1 MDTMDEK
8 RKKVYKYMWMF
19 YGGLIPSLIIPAFLV
34 IGLPL
39 IIYGGTKF
47 FKTQKEL
54 NALYKDTFV
63 KGPLQQNF
71 ENVTYNPEQGFDK
84 ETVRNFN
91 LVRMSGIFSSE
102 DYIRASYQGVNFEMA
117 QVYVAHDSDNPS
129 KSDICFKGRMMIF
142 DFPDKVVSSVTIF
155 SDTFK
160 HRAFSDKD
168 AKDNKVEF
176 ESAEFNRLFDVYS
189 LSPHDAFYLITPQ
202 FMERLFSLQSKYN
215 SIVVSAVGNR
225 VIFGFNE
232 PDNNA
237 FDSKNLYVG
246 TSNED
251 EMKKVQADIDDIK
264 TIITTIRNIQ
274 SF

>member
-8 RKKVYKYMWMF
+8 RKRVYKYMWMF

-47 FKTQKEL
+47 FKAQKEL

-71 ENVTYNPEQGFDK
+71 ENVTYNPEQGFDR

-91 LVRMSGIFSSE
+91 LVRMSGVFSSE
-102 DYIRASYQGVNFEMA
+102 DYIRASYQG
-117 QVYVAHDSDNPS
+117 
-129 KSDICFKGRMMIF
+129 FKGRMMIF